1 MSVVPRRSVMLATGS
16 ALPERVVTNEELAEW
31 VGLSPSAIAARTGI
45 RCRRWAAPTQA
56 TSDLALRASEAALKQ
71 AGYDGRHLDAVIV
84 STTSPDY
91 FFPSTA
97 CLVQRD
103 LRAEHAVAF
112 DVAASCTGFLTAL
125 SVGDQMI
132 RAGAARRVLVIGAEI
147 KSRVLDPAD
156 RSTAILFG
164 DGAGAALLVSVD
176 ATRHDG
182 PGFHTIRLGADG
194 SGAALI
200 HLPAGGSRRPT
211 SSETLSSKLHTMRM
225 NGPSVYRK
233 AVTTLVR
240 NVRSLLEEAGL
251 SIGDV
256 THALFHQANERLLDQ
271 VTNRLGVTTDQRIST
286 IAETGNTS
294 SASLPIALDQ
304 AARQGRF
311 RNGDLLLLA
320 AFGGGLTW
328 GTALLRWGAGPIITS
343 ATEAVTSPAVESNR

>member
-1 MSVVPRRSVMLATGS
+1 MAVTPRRSVILATGS
-16 ALPERVVTNEELAEW
+16 ALPERIVTNEELSER

-45 RCRRWAAPTQA
+45 QSRRWAAPAQA
-56 TSDLALRASEAALKQ
+56 TSDLALRAAEKALKQ
-71 AGYDGRHLDAVIV
+71 AGSDGRDLDAVIV

-97 CLVQRD
+97 CLVQRE
-103 LRAEHAVAF
+103 LKAERAVAF

-132 RAGAARRVLVIGAEI
+132 RAGAARRLLIIGAEI
-147 KSRVLDPAD
+147 KSRALNPAD

-164 DGAGAALLVSVD
+164 DGAGAALLAAGD
-176 ATRHDG
+176 ATPDG
-182 PGFHTIRLGADG
+182 PGLRTIRLGADG
-194 SGAALI
+194 GGSGLI

-211 SSETLSSKLHTMRM
+211 SSDTLASNLHTMRM
-225 NGPSVYRK
+225 NGPAVYRR

-240 NVRSLLEEAGL
+240 TVRALLADAGL
-251 SIGDV
+251 SVGDV
-256 THALFHQANERLLDQ
+256 THALFHQANGRLLDQ
-271 VTNRLGVTTDQRIST
+271 VALRLKLAPDQCFST

-304 AARQGRF
+304 AARQGRL
-311 RNGDLLLLA
+311 RAGDLLLLA

-328 GTALLRWGAGPIITS
+328 GAALLRWGAQPSTS
-343 ATEAVTSPAVESNR
+343 IQ

>member
-16 ALPERVVTNEELAEW
+16 ALPERLVTNEELAER

-103 LRAEHAVAF
+103 LKAEHAVAF

-132 RAGAARRVLVIGAEI
+132 RSGAARRVLVIGAEI
-147 KSRVLDPAD
+147 KSRTLDPTD

-176 ATRHDG
+176 ATPPDG
-182 PGFHTIRLGADG
+182 PGLHMIRLGADG
-194 SGAALI
+194 GGAALI

-211 SSETLSSKLHTMRM
+211 SSDTLAANLHTMRM

-240 NVRSLLEEAGL
+240 TVRSLLEEAGL
-251 SIGDV
+251 TTGHV
-256 THALFHQANERLLDQ
+256 THALFHQANQRLLDQ
-271 VTNRLGVTTDQRIST
+271 VAGKLGLTADQCIST

-304 AARQGRF
+304 AARQGRL
-311 RNGDLLLLA
+311 REGDLLLLA

-328 GTALLRWGAGPIITS
+328 GTALLRWGAGP
-343 ATEAVTSPAVESNR
+343 VTDPVARPGHRIGE

>member
-1 MSVVPRRSVMLATGS
+1 
-16 ALPERVVTNEELAEW
+16 
-31 VGLSPSAIAARTGI
+31 
-45 RCRRWAAPTQA
+45 
-56 TSDLALRASEAALKQ
+56 
-71 AGYDGRHLDAVIV
+71 LDAIIL

-103 LRAEHAVAF
+103 LMAERAVAF

-132 RAGAARRVLVIGAEI
+132 RSGGARRLLVIGAEI
-147 KSRVLDPAD
+147 KSRTLDPTD

-164 DGAGAALLVSVD
+164 DGAGAVLLASFETTV
-176 ATRHDG
+176 ADG
-182 PGFHTIRLGADG
+182 PGLHTIRLGTDG

-200 HLPAGGSRRPT
+200 HLPAGGSRRPA
-211 SSETLSSKLHTMRM
+211 SAETLVENLHTMRM
-225 NGPSVYRK
+225 NGPAVYRK

-240 NVRSLLEEAGL
+240 AVRAHLEEAGR
-251 SIGDV
+251 STGDV
-256 THALFHQANERLLDQ
+256 THALFHQANRRLLDQ
-271 VTNRLGVTTDQRIST
+271 VARRLGLTTGQCVST

-304 AARQGRF
+304 AARQGRMCD
-311 RNGDLLLLA
+311 GDLLLLA

-328 GTALLRWGAGPIITS
+328 GTALLRWGAGPGTG
-343 ATEAVTSPAVESNR
+343 PAADQHP

>member
-1 MSVVPRRSVMLATGS
+1 MPVTARRSVILATGS
-16 ALPERVVTNEELAEW
+16 SLPERIVGNEELAGR
-31 VGLSPSAIAARTGI
+31 VGLSTSAIAVRTGI

-56 TSDLALRASEAALKQ
+56 TSDLALRAAEDVLKQ
-71 AGYDGRHLDAVIV
+71 AGCEARELDAVIV

-97 CLVQRD
+97 CLVQRE
-103 LRAEHAVAF
+103 LNAERAVAF
-112 DVAASCTGFLTAL
+112 DVAASCTGFLAAL

-132 RAGAARRVLVIGAEI
+132 RVGAARRVLVIAAEI
-147 KSRVLDPAD
+147 KSRALDPTD

-164 DGAGAALLVSVD
+164 DGAGAVLLASVD
-176 ATRHDG
+176 ATTPGG
-182 PGFHTIRLGADG
+182 PGLQTIRLGADG
-194 SGAALI
+194 GGAALI

-211 SSETLSSKLHTMRM
+211 SPDTLAANLHTMRM
-225 NGPSVYRK
+225 NGPAVYRR

-240 NVRSLLEEAGL
+240 AVRALLDEAGL

-256 THALFHQANERLLDQ
+256 THALFHQANGRLLDQ
-271 VTNRLGVTTDQRIST
+271 VARRLELTTDQCLST

-304 AARQGRF
+304 AARQGRL
-311 RNGDLLLLA
+311 RDGDLLLLA

-328 GTALLRWGAGPIITS
+328 GAALLRWGAGSGSS
-343 ATEAVTSPAVESNR
+343 AMPGAMH